1 MSGKF
6 VTLCAVGLLGSLFI
20 GYCVYFDKKRRSDP
34 DYKKKVVASK
44 FVDNANLSRS
54 LAPPLLV
61 VYLNAVVVHWEI
73 YIYIYLYIYFTPC
86 SDCAGRRMKR
96 LAAKENLVNI
106 DLRDPKV
113 REEFLMSEIM
123 KANQRMA
130 EGWSD

>member
-1 MSGKF
+1 
-6 VTLCAVGLLGSLFI
+6 
-20 GYCVYFDKKRRSDP
+20 
-34 DYKKKVVASK
+34 
-44 FVDNANLSRS
+44 
-54 LAPPLLV
+54 
-61 VYLNAVVVHWEI
+61 
-73 YIYIYLYIYFTPC
+73 
-86 SDCAGRRMKR
+86 MKR